1 MAKRPTSR
9 QPGAER
15 ILDAAIEL
23 WTTRRC
29 QDVKLEEIAEAA
41 GASMARLHEF
51 YPSRISLISAMIS
64 RTDKC
69 VLRGHDFGD
78 SSEPYRERLLDVLMR
93 RFDALAQ
100 HKAAVRSIFRDMQS
114 NPATAV
120 CLLPAFFNSMA
131 WSLELAGIQAAGLGG
146 LLRIKGLGLIY
157 ISGISVW
164 LDDESPDLSVTMAR
178 IDRDLRRVEGM
189 MNLVSRQRQTEDL
202 AE

>member
-1 MAKRPTSR
+1 MATKPTSR

-23 WTTRRC
+23 WTTRRW
-29 QDVKLEEIAEAA
+29 QDVKLEDIAEAA

-100 HKAAVRSIFRDMQS
+100 HKAAVRSIFRGMQS
-114 NPATAV
+114 NPATAA
-120 CLLPAFFNSMA
+120 CLMPAFFNSMA
-131 WSLELAGIQAAGLGG
+131 WSLELAGIQTAGLGG

-157 ISGISVW
+157 LSGISVW
-164 LDDESPDLSVTMAR
+164 LDDESPD
-178 IDRDLRRVEGM
+178 
-189 MNLVSRQRQTEDL
+189 
-202 AE
+202 